1 MSIRYSLIACLA
13 IVFLPVAGCSK
24 GKEESADLPH
34 FCKQDG
40 SRLLIKQ
47 GKVRLEIM
55 PKVGGRISSLKYAG
69 HELLVPIVDLDK
81 VTDWGTVLWSS
92 PQTDWGWPPIDVLDN
107 KPYRLTTEEDRVVL
121 MSEIDPRTGYQF
133 TKTYRPS
140 GVDRITIDYRIANH
154 STERKNVA
162 PLEVTRLPSSGSLF
176 FPSGDS
182 EISSGLFYPLD
193 VQMIDELTWFDYD
206 KKKIRTVHHKMMQDG
221 KEGWMAYVDQGYLL
235 VKEFNDSPAGTTA
248 KGESE
253 IEIFA
258 HVEHI
263 FIEMKQ
269 QASLVTL
276 EPGQHLD
283 WTVTWHVKKLPTD
296 LAENPTPQALAA
308 YVRNLLQSGAD

>member
-1 MSIRYSLIACLA
+1 MITRYSLIACLA
-13 IVFLPVAGCSK
+13 IAVLVMAGCSK
-24 GKEESADLPH
+24 GKENAADLPH

-47 GKVRLEIM
+47 GSIRLEIM

-92 PQTDWGWPPIDVLDN
+92 PQADWGWPPIDVLDN

-133 TKTYRPS
+133 TKTYRPD
-140 GVDRITIDYRIANH
+140 GDDRIVIDYRITNH
-154 STERKNVA
+154 SSEPKNVA
-162 PLEVTRLPSSGSLF
+162 PLEVTRLRSSGSLF

-193 VQMIDELTWFDYD
+193 IQMFDELTWFDYD
-206 KKKIRTVHHKMMQDG
+206 KKKIRTDHHKMMQDG
-221 KEGWMAYVDQGYLL
+221 KEGWMAYVDQGHLL
-235 VKEFNDSPAGTTA
+235 VKEFNDSPVGTTA

-269 QASLVTL
+269 QASLVAL

-283 WTVTWHVKKLPTD
+283 WTVTWHVKKLPED
-296 LAENPTPQALAA
+296 LAASPTPQALAA
-308 YVRNLLQSGAD
+308 YVRSVLQRTAD

>member
-1 MSIRYSLIACLA
+1 MINRYSLIACVAMVVLA
-13 IVFLPVAGCSK
+13 MAGCGK
-24 GKEESADLPH
+24 GKEEVKDLPH

-55 PKVGGRISSLKYAG
+55 PKIGGRISSLKYAG
-69 HELLVPIVDLDK
+69 HEILVPIVDIDK

-107 KPYRLTTEEDRVVL
+107 KPYRLSTEDDKVVL
-121 MSEIDPRTGYQF
+121 TSEIDSRTGYQF
-133 TKTYRPS
+133 TKTYRPD
-140 GVDRITIDYRIANH
+140 GEDRIAIDYRITNH
-154 STERKNVA
+154 SNERKNVA

-176 FPSGDS
+176 FPSGEGDVS
-182 EISSGLFYPLD
+182 NGLFYPLD

-206 KKKIRTVHHKMMQDG
+206 KKKIRTDHHKMMQDG

-248 KGESE
+248 KGENE

-258 HVEHI
+258 HVDHV

-269 QASLVTL
+269 QASLVAL
-276 EPGQHLD
+276 EPGQYLD
-283 WTVTWHVKKLPTD
+283 WTVIWHVKKLPDD
-296 LAENPTPQALAA
+296 LVQNPTPQTLAT
-308 YVRNLLQSGAD
+308 YVRSLL

>member
-1 MSIRYSLIACLA
+1 MSNRYSLIACLS
-13 IVFLPVAGCSK
+13 IVLLIMAGCGK
-24 GKEESADLPH
+24 GKEEVKDLPH

-47 GKVRLEIM
+47 GKIRLEIM

-92 PQTDWGWPPIDVLDN
+92 PQSDWGWPPIDVLDN
-107 KPYRLTTEEDRVVL
+107 KPYRLSTEDDRVVL
-121 MSEIDPRTGYQF
+121 TSEIDSRTGYQF
-133 TKTYRPS
+133 TKTYRPD
-140 GVDRITIDYRIANH
+140 GDDRIAIDYRITNH
-154 STERKNVA
+154 SNERKNVA

-176 FPSGDS
+176 FPSGEGEVS
-182 EISSGLFYPLD
+182 NGLFYPLD

-206 KKKIRTVHHKMMQDG
+206 KKKIRTDHHKMMQDG
-221 KEGWMAYVDQGYLL
+221 KEGWLAYIDNGYLL

-258 HVEHI
+258 HVEHV

-269 QASLVTL
+269 QTSLAVL
-276 EPGQHLD
+276 DPGQYLD
-283 WTVTWHVKKLPTD
+283 WTVIWHVKKLPDD

-308 YVRNLLQSGAD
+308 YVRNLL